1 LKNPVV
7 TIKKKAIEWC
17 DKILRVLM
25 LGTFHSDR
33 CQLMQQRM
41 RGFVICNLLYNKGII
56 DRADK
61 SQLSHYNVNM

>member
-1 LKNPVV
+1 
-7 TIKKKAIEWC
+7 
-17 DKILRVLM
+17 M